1 MAFNSLSERI
11 QMALRRVTGKAMLD
25 EKDIEDMMREIRLSL
40 LEADVNIK
48 VVRAFTNDVKE
59 KALGEKILKGLNP
72 GQQVVK
78 IVHEE
83 LKELMGNDKKDLNL
97 NNNGTTVIMTA
108 GLQGAGKTTAIGKLA
123 NYLRKY
129 NKKNPLL
136 IAADI
141 YRPAAIDQLVTIG
154 KGLNI
159 PVFEL
164 GINENPVK
172 IVKKGLEYAK
182 DENYDLVIID
192 TAGRLH
198 IDENLMNELKE
209 VKKVANPDEI
219 LLVIDAMTGQDAVN
233 VATKFNEDL
242 DVTGVFL
249 TKLDGDTRGG
259 AALSIKYMTGIP
271 IKLIGTGEK
280 MDDIEPFHPDR
291 IAQRILG
298 MGDVLTLIEKATEA
312 IDEDEAMNL
321 MEKMMSGKYN
331 YNDMLKQFKMVK
343 KMGSFSKILGLIPG
357 IGKIA
362 KEASNI
368 DNKEFLKFEVMIQS
382 MTEEERKNPRLID
395 ISSKR
400 RQRIAKGS
408 GKSVSDVNK
417 LKEALEAQIKMSKQ
431 LSTMDEDKIKN
442 MNPNNFQMTQKRS
455 KGKGKN
461 KGNFWRR

>member
-291 IAQRILG
+291 MAQRILG

>member
-48 VVRAFTNDVKE
+48 VVRTFTNDVKE

-291 IAQRILG
+291 MAQRILG

>member
-280 MDDIEPFHPDR
+280 MDDFEPFHPDR
-291 IAQRILG
+291 MAQRILG